1 MLKTLGP
8 ILQSIIIKFGRPP
21 ELHKSKCKSLLSDFS
36 KGRHSFD
43 IEKLLAVYD
52 AGLTNNFSQFEL
64 NTNLQEFLTEQM
76 VILQQYSKMTKEES
90 AMIIATWAFALKL
103 GSEKPIETWL
113 KNPIPS
119 KSKKKSAKILPKNS
133 PKEEISKSVNK
144 PLNPSDVNGDK
155 YDDKFG
161 DEFGELLEEISNSV
175 IKPPTIKPPGLLKL
189 PPLKTS
195 IDFTELNIFIKPL
208 VELSQKTIKPLAKI
222 NIFISAISLV
232 FFICIFSLIFILDL
246 KNTDFQSFET
256 KVVLFIFGF
265 NNIFGLAA
273 GLLMLRLQNF
283 WLCVLCICFQLASI
297 NICCFYGLLLA
308 IINFCFVLPNKK
320 LFH

>member
-1 MLKTLGP
+1 MFKTLGP
-8 ILQSIIIKFGRPP
+8 ILCSIIIKFGRPP
-21 ELHKSKCKSLLSDFS
+21 ELHKSKCKSLLSDFA

-43 IEKLLAVYD
+43 IEKLLIVYD
-52 AGLTNNFSQFEL
+52 AGLTNNFTQFEL
-64 NTNLQEFLTEQM
+64 NTNLQDFLTEQM
-76 VILQQYSKMTKEES
+76 LILQQYSNMNKEES

-113 KNPIPS
+113 KNPITS
-119 KSKKKSAKILPKNS
+119 KSKKKSDLILRKNN
-133 PKEEISKSVNK
+133 PKEGISKSSKK
-144 PLNPSDVNGDK
+144 PPSPSDVNGDK
-155 YDDKFG
+155 FG
-161 DEFGELLEEISNSV
+161 DKFGELLDEISKSV
-175 IKPPTIKPPGLLKL
+175 KTPPIIKPPGPLEL

-195 IDFTELNIFIKPL
+195 IDFAELNIFIKSL
-208 VELSQKTIKPLAKI
+208 VQLSQKTIKPLAKI

-232 FFICIFSLIFILDL
+232 FFICIFSLVFILDR

-265 NNIFGLAA
+265 NNIFGLTA
-273 GLLMLRLQNF
+273 GFLMLRLQNF

-297 NICCFYGLLLA
+297 NICCFYGLFLA